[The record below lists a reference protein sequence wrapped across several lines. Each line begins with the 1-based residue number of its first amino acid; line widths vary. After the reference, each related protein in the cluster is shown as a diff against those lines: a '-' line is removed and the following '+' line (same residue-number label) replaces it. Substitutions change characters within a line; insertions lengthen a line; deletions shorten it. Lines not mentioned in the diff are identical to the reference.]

1 MFYKNP
7 FVYLSEK
14 WLYYN
19 ALSGNYQH
27 ISFYDSI
34 ISIITITQSYK
45 VFYTIVENSFVQLNT
60 ILLRGMNT
68 LISSPP
74 KY

>member
-7 FVYLSEK
+7 FGYLSEK

-19 ALSGNYQH
+19 VLSGNYRH